1 MCVWMCC
8 KAPRSFMKNKIY
20 KRRQYTYVVVNHIWP
35 PYNNS
40 KTLRLEAHLFNG
52 VKNQADPKGFSME
65 FNYVFGTDLQI
76 IPFKCY
82 LMLKRKKKK
91 TEWKRKEWPQ
101 ETEENF
107 TLSYNFSSD
116 IVELMLSRCFQF
128 KWNKSSTIFFY
139 ACVCNFVDLY
149 LFSSFFLSFSVS
161 YPI

>member
-1 MCVWMCC
+1 MCC

-82 LMLKRKKKK
+82 LMLKRRKKKPNENEK
-91 TEWKRKEWPQ
+91 SGHKKRKKISHY
-101 ETEENF
+101 
-107 TLSYNFSSD
+107 L
-116 IVELMLSRCFQF
+116 I
-128 KWNKSSTIFFY
+128 IFH
-139 ACVCNFVDLY
+139 L
-149 LFSSFFLSFSVS
+149 
-161 YPI
+161 I